1 VLLLLLLLLLLLDEE
16 LLLEEEGFLV
26 GLGVGCSCSALLE
39 IDFQNSSFCVNLLA
53 MVVLSARQPRWS

>member
-1 VLLLLLLLLLLLDEE
+1 MLLLLLLLLLLLDED
-16 LLLEEEGFLV
+16 EEGFLV